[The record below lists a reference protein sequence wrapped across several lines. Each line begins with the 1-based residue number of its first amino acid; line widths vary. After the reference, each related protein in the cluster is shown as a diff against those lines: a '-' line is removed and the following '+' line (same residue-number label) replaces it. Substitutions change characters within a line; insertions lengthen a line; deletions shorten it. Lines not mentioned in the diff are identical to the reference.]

1 MYLNVDGQVGDLSG
15 FVAFVS
21 CHLAENII
29 NLLLKCG
36 KKVYRKSLLFNSS
49 SKIAQIQ
56 LVRSYEKQEIKF
68 LIIPIAILSAF
79 LIQRQNSI
87 KIVES
92 KPKENVQVSQ
102 NETQDPLQLP
112 LEISVKEAHQM
123 YQDGIFMLDVREVDE
138 WNEGLIPGATLI
150 SLGSLE
156 RNAQAVPKDEQ
167 VVIVCRSGNRGQFGP
182 PPGR

>member
-1 MYLNVDGQVGDLSG
+1 MKN
-15 FVAFVS
+15 
-21 CHLAENII
+21 
-29 NLLLKCG
+29 
-36 KKVYRKSLLFNSS
+36 KKSS
-49 SKIAQIQ
+49 SKK
-56 LVRSYEKQEIKF
+56 SNESKSKQQVKLSPWLWLL

-123 YQDGIFMLDVREVDE
+123 Y
-138 WNEGLIPGATLI
+138 
-150 SLGSLE
+150 
-156 RNAQAVPKDEQ
+156 
-167 VVIVCRSGNRGQFGP
+167 
-182 PPGR
+182 

>member
-1 MYLNVDGQVGDLSG
+1 MKN
-15 FVAFVS
+15 
-21 CHLAENII
+21 
-29 NLLLKCG
+29 
-36 KKVYRKSLLFNSS
+36 KKSS
-49 SKIAQIQ
+49 SKK
-56 LVRSYEKQEIKF
+56 SNESKSKQQVKLSPWLWLL

-138 WNEGLIPGATLI
+138 WNAGHIPGATLI
-150 SLGSLE
+150 HLGSLE

-167 VVIVCRSGNRGQFGP
+167 VVIVCRSGNRSAQARDILKRLGYQYVTSMKG
-182 PPGR
+182 GMNDWIRAGYDVEIGGN